1 MPTLRTRLIR
11 LAAAKPELRED
22 LLPLLKSAALS
33 PFVSRKILRL
43 DRPPTKGLFPSEIR
57 KYNLDLSA
65 GSIRLTKPVGTSVA
79 ALEDLDQAT
88 WSFQRDTFP
97 GGSADAL
104 ALVTWSDGSWSGV
117 YRTYYS
123 ST

>member
-1 MPTLRTRLIR
+1 MPALRTRLIR
-11 LAAAKPELRED
+11 LAAAKPELRKD

-33 PFVSRKILRL
+33 PSVSRKILRL
-43 DRPPTKGLFPSEIR
+43 DRPPTNGLFPSEIR
-57 KYNLDLSA
+57 KHNLDSSA
-65 GSIRLTKPVGTSVA
+65 GGIRLTKPVSTSAA

-88 WSFQRDTFP
+88 WAFQRDTFP

-104 ALVTWSDGSWSGV
+104 ALATWSDGSWSGV

-123 ST
+123 FS

>member
-1 MPTLRTRLIR
+1 MPALRTRLIR
-11 LAAAKPELRED
+11 LAAAKPDLRKD

-33 PFVSRKILRL
+33 PSVSRKILRL
-43 DRPPTKGLFPSEIR
+43 DRPPTNGLFPSEIR
-57 KYNLDLSA
+57 KHNLDSSA
-65 GSIRLTKPVGTSVA
+65 GNIRLTKPVSTSAA

-88 WSFQRDTFP
+88 WAFQRDTFP

-104 ALVTWSDGSWSGV
+104 ALATWSDGSWSGV

-123 ST
+123 FS